1 MARIDNISDIEQY
14 IVKKQFDHI
23 RILINELHYIEIAKI
38 IEIISSDHILQL
50 IDCICDEIDYRVIR
64 FLPYN
69 LCKYIIEKCSIHRVY
84 GFLNELSD
92 IYKATIMSEIKRN
105 IALEQ
110 IYPSYQI
117 GSIMERIPCL
127 FIYDTGQ
134 IARNKIAQ
142 YNIQNIYPVYDDHNT
157 LYTTTLDNILHLGDT
172 ELIKY
177 HKCHIHILSDIDN
190 IDLLTKDTIFIKNNI
205 EIIGIISEKS
215 RLNLVSYQYEKL
227 LKQKTSD
234 ITCTIITSV
243 ISRFRWISITMLNS
257 LFASM
262 VISQFEETLSNSIPI
277 VMSMVAAM
285 GGTTGS
291 QTIAVMIKS
300 LAVHNVTKDNIFSFI
315 RTEGMISGMI
325 GIISGLILG
334 TIISIW
340 QMNWHLGIVLGFAV
354 FLNMFCAGFIGSTLV
369 IILSKF
375 KLEPTLS
382 ASPILNTI
390 TDILGYSIFLALATL
405 FLL

>member
-1 MARIDNISDIEQY
+1 MAIYNISDLEQY
-14 IVKKQFDHI
+14 IIKKQFDHI
-23 RILINELHYIEIAKI
+23 RILINKLHYVEIAKM
-38 IEIISSDHILQL
+38 IETISSDHILQL

-69 LCKYIIEKCSIHRVY
+69 LCKYIIEKCSLNRLY
-84 GFLNELSD
+84 GFLDELSD
-92 IYKATIMSEIKRN
+92 IYKATIISEINRN
-105 IALEQ
+105 IILDK
-110 IYPSYQI
+110 IYPAHQI
-117 GSIMERIPCL
+117 GSIMEKIPCL

-142 YNIQNIYPVYDDHNT
+142 YNIQNIYPVYDEHNT
-157 LYTTTLDNILHLGDT
+157 LYIATLDNILHLGDT

-177 HKCHIHILSDIDN
+177 DKYDTHILYDTDH
-190 IDLLTKDTIFIKNNI
+190 IDLLKKDTIFIRNDI
-205 EIIGIISEKS
+205 EIIGIISEKA

-227 LKQKTSD
+227 FIQKISN
-234 ITCTIITSV
+234 IASNIIASV

-257 LFASM
+257 LFASI
-262 VISQFEETLSNSIPI
+262 VISQFEETLSHSIPI
-277 VMSMVAAM
+277 VMSVVAAM

-300 LAVHNVTKDNIFSFI
+300 LAIHNVTKDNIFSFI
-315 RTEGMISGMI
+315 RKEGMISGMI
-325 GIISGLILG
+325 GIISGMILG
-334 TIISIW
+334 CIIAIW
-340 QMNWHLGIVLGFAV
+340 QMNWHLGLVLGSAV
-354 FLNMFCAGFIGSTLV
+354 FLNMCFAGLIGSTLV
-369 IILSKF
+369 IILSHF